1 MLRPSRAAALIRALP
16 FVGALVAGIGS
27 PRFVLAQSNG
37 ARAGASAVSQPQ
49 AMPVEAPAPKQRV
62 AVAART
68 LARGTVLSAD
78 DFALRDTTMRMS
90 ASEPDTTPVV
100 AGWVTRRTI
109 NAGEVLRSPAVEA
122 PAVVNANSP
131 VLIEWSDGNVRLT
144 VHGIAARNGALGDR
158 IPVRSDL
165 GKRFEATVVAPGRVR
180 ID

>member
-1 MLRPSRAAALIRALP
+1 MALIRALP
-16 FVGALVAGIGS
+16 FLGALIVGASS
-27 PRFVLAQSNG
+27 PRLAFAQANG
-37 ARAGASAVSQPQ
+37 ARGGAPVGPPQQP
-49 AMPVEAPAPKQRV
+49 MVVDAPAPKQRV
-62 AVAART
+62 AIAVRT

-78 DFALRDTTMRMS
+78 DFMLRDTTMRMNP
-90 ASEPDTTPVV
+90 SEPDTTAVV

-131 VLIEWSDGNVRLT
+131 VLIEWSDGNVSLT
-144 VHGIAARNGALGDR
+144 VHGIAARNGALGER

>member
-1 MLRPSRAAALIRALP
+1 MTLIRSLIRTLP
-16 FVGALVAGIGS
+16 IVGALVLGAGL
-27 PRFVLAQSNG
+27 PRLSFAQSNG
-37 ARAGASAVSQPQ
+37 TRVARIASRQQQEATS
-49 AMPVEAPAPKQRV
+49 ADAPAPKQRV
-62 AVAART
+62 AIATRT
-68 LARGTVLSAD
+68 IARGTALTAD
-78 DFALRDTTMRMS
+78 DFELRDTTMRMN
-90 ASEPDTTPVV
+90 ATEPDTTPVV

-131 VLIEWSDGNVRLT
+131 VLIEWSDGNVSLT